1 MSETDS
7 FIAEVTEDVRRDRLF
22 GLFRRFG
29 WIPAALIVI
38 IVSGTAYNEWSK
50 SKADK
55 LAQVRGDALLAA
67 MDTVDEVAR
76 ASALNEIASQGS
88 ENIVAQMLA
97 AGGKDENSINFLNA
111 VIINTDQPEYIRD
124 LAKLKL
130 TMIPGAQ
137 TKEQKLKTLGIL
149 SQPGGIYRNAAVEIL
164 VAFELELGHPNKA
177 IEFLKSHIQDAGASR
192 AQVQRMA
199 ELLVALGS
207 EPESGN

>member
-137 TKEQKLKTLGIL
+137 SKEQKLKTLDIL

-164 VAFELELGHPNKA
+164 VAFELELGNPNKA
-177 IEFLKSHIQDAGASR
+177 IEILKSHIQDAGASR

>member
-137 TKEQKLKTLGIL
+137 TKEQKLKTLDIL

-164 VAFELELGHPNKA
+164 VAFELELGNPNKA
-177 IEFLKSHIQDAGASR
+177 IEFLKSHIQDAEASR

>member
-76 ASALNEIASQGS
+76 ASALNEIASQDS

-137 TKEQKLKTLGIL
+137 TKEQKLKTLDIL

>member
-67 MDTVDEVAR
+67 IDTVDEAAR
-76 ASALNEIASQGS
+76 ATALNEIASQGS

-137 TKEQKLKTLGIL
+137 TKEQKLKTLDIL
-149 SQPGGIYRNAAVEIL
+149 SQPGGLYRNAAVEIL
-164 VAFELELGHPNKA
+164 VAFELELGNPNKA
-177 IEFLKSHIQDAGASR
+177 IEFLKSHIQDAEASR

>member
-67 MDTVDEVAR
+67 MDTVDEVER

-137 TKEQKLKTLGIL
+137 TKEQKLKTLDIL

-164 VAFELELGHPNKA
+164 VAFELELGNPNKA

>member
-137 TKEQKLKTLGIL
+137 TKEQKLKTLDIL

-164 VAFELELGHPNKA
+164 VAFELELGNPNKA

-207 EPESGN
+207 EPDSGN

>member
-111 VIINTDQPEYIRD
+111 VVINTDQPEYIRD

-137 TKEQKLKTLGIL
+137 TKEQKLKTLDIL

-164 VAFELELGHPNKA
+164 VAFELEIGNPNKA

-207 EPESGN
+207 EPDLGN

>member
-67 MDTVDEVAR
+67 IDTVDEAAR
-76 ASALNEIASQGS
+76 ATALNEIASQGS

-97 AGGKDENSINFLNA
+97 AGAKDENSINFLNA
-111 VIINTDQPEYIRD
+111 VIINSDQPEYIRD

-137 TKEQKLKTLGIL
+137 TKEQRLKTLDIL

-164 VAFELELGHPNKA
+164 VAFELELGNPNKA

>member
-137 TKEQKLKTLGIL
+137 TKEQKLKTLDIL

-164 VAFELELGHPNKA
+164 VAFELELGNLNKA
-177 IEFLKSHIQDAGASR
+177 IEFLQLHIQDAEASR

>member
-67 MDTVDEVAR
+67 IDTVDEAAR
-76 ASALNEIASQGS
+76 ATALNEIASQGS

-97 AGGKDENSINFLNA
+97 AGAKDENSINFLNA
-111 VIINTDQPEYIRD
+111 VIINSDQPEYIRD

-137 TKEQKLKTLGIL
+137 TKEQKLKTLDIL

-164 VAFELELGHPNKA
+164 VAFELELGNPNKA
-177 IEFLKSHIQDAGASR
+177 IEFLKSHIQDAEASR

-207 EPESGN
+207 EPD

>member
-137 TKEQKLKTLGIL
+137 TKEQKLKTLDIL

-164 VAFELELGHPNKA
+164 VAFELELGNPNKA
-177 IEFLKSHIQDAGASR
+177 IEFLKSQIQDAGASR

>member
-50 SKADK
+50 SEADK

-97 AGGKDENSINFLNA
+97 AGAKDENSINFLNA
-111 VIINTDQPEYIRD
+111 VIINTDLPEYIRD

-137 TKEQKLKTLGIL
+137 TKEQKLKTLDIL

-164 VAFELELGHPNKA
+164 VAFELELGNPNKA
-177 IEFLKSHIQDAGASR
+177 IEFLKSHIQDAEASR

-207 EPESGN
+207 EPVSGN

>member
-55 LAQVRGDALLAA
+55 LAQVRGDVLLAA
-67 MDTVDEVAR
+67 IDTVDEAAR
-76 ASALNEIASQGS
+76 ATALNEIASQGS

-97 AGGKDENSINFLNA
+97 AGAKDENSINFLNA
-111 VIINTDQPEYIRD
+111 VIINSDQPEYIRD

-137 TKEQKLKTLGIL
+137 TKEQKLKTLDIL

-164 VAFELELGHPNKA
+164 VAFELESGNPNKA
-177 IEFLKSHIQDAGASR
+177 IEFLKSHIQDAEASR

-207 EPESGN
+207 EPDSGN

>member
-67 MDTVDEVAR
+67 IDTVDEVAR
-76 ASALNEIASQGS
+76 ATALNEIASQGS

-97 AGGKDENSINFLNA
+97 AGAKDENSINFLKA

-137 TKEQKLKTLGIL
+137 TKEQKLKTLDIL

-164 VAFELELGHPNKA
+164 VAFELELGNPNKA
-177 IEFLKSHIQDAGASR
+177 IEFLKSHIQDAEASR

-207 EPESGN
+207 EPDSGN

>member
-38 IVSGTAYNEWSK
+38 IVSGTAFNEWSK

-137 TKEQKLKTLGIL
+137 TKEQKLKTLDIL

-164 VAFELELGHPNKA
+164 VAFELELGNPNKA
-177 IEFLKSHIQDAGASR
+177 IEFLKSHIQDAEASR

>member
-137 TKEQKLKTLGIL
+137 TKEQKLKTLDIL

-164 VAFELELGHPNKA
+164 VAFELELGNPNKA

-207 EPESGN
+207 EPE

>member
-137 TKEQKLKTLGIL
+137 TKEQKLKTLDIL

>member
-137 TKEQKLKTLGIL
+137 AKEQKLKTLDIL

-164 VAFELELGHPNKA
+164 VAFELELGNPNKA
-177 IEFLKSHIQDAGASR
+177 IEFLKSHIQDAEASR

>member
-1 MSETDS
+1 M
-7 FIAEVTEDVRRDRLF
+7 
-22 GLFRRFG
+22 
-29 WIPAALIVI
+29 AAI
-38 IVSGTAYNEWSK
+38 
-50 SKADK
+50 
-55 LAQVRGDALLAA
+55 
-67 MDTVDEVAR
+67 DTVDEAAR
-76 ASALNEIASQGS
+76 ATALNEIASQDS

-97 AGGKDENSINFLNA
+97 AGAKDENSINFLNA

-137 TKEQKLKTLGIL
+137 TKEQKLKTLDIL

-164 VAFELELGHPNKA
+164 VAFELELGNPNKA
-177 IEFLKSHIQDAGASR
+177 IEFLKSHIQDAEASR

>member
-67 MDTVDEVAR
+67 IDTVDEASR
-76 ASALNEIASQGS
+76 ATALNEIASQGS

-97 AGGKDENSINFLNA
+97 AGAKDENSINFLNA

-137 TKEQKLKTLGIL
+137 TKEQKLKTLDIL

-164 VAFELELGHPNKA
+164 VAFELELGNPNKA
-177 IEFLKSHIQDAGASR
+177 IEFLKSHIQDAEASR

>member
-137 TKEQKLKTLGIL
+137 TKEQKLKTLDIL

-164 VAFELELGHPNKA
+164 VAFELEIGNLNKA
-177 IEFLKSHIQDAGASR
+177 IEFLKSHIQDAEASR

-207 EPESGN
+207 EPDSGN

>member
-50 SKADK
+50 SKADE

-137 TKEQKLKTLGIL
+137 TKEQKLKTLDIL

-164 VAFELELGHPNKA
+164 VAFELELGNPNKA

>member
-67 MDTVDEVAR
+67 IDTADEAAR
-76 ASALNEIASQGS
+76 ATALNEIASQGS

-97 AGGKDENSINFLNA
+97 AGAKDENSINFLNA
-111 VIINTDQPEYIRD
+111 VIKNTDQPEYIRD

-137 TKEQKLKTLGIL
+137 TKEQKLKTLDIL

-164 VAFELELGHPNKA
+164 VAFELELGNLNKA
-177 IEFLKSHIQDAGASR
+177 IEFLKSHIQDAEASR

-207 EPESGN
+207 EPDTGN

>member
-67 MDTVDEVAR
+67 IDTVDEAAR
-76 ASALNEIASQGS
+76 ATALNEIASQGS

-97 AGGKDENSINFLNA
+97 AGAKDENSINFLNS

-130 TMIPGAQ
+130 TMTPGAQ
-137 TKEQKLKTLGIL
+137 TKEQKLKTLDIL

-164 VAFELELGHPNKA
+164 VAFELELGNPNKA
-177 IEFLKSHIQDAGASR
+177 IEILKSHIQDAGASR

>member
-137 TKEQKLKTLGIL
+137 TKEQKLKTLDIL

-164 VAFELELGHPNKA
+164 VAFELELGNPNKA

>member
-67 MDTVDEVAR
+67 IDTVDEAAR
-76 ASALNEIASQGS
+76 ATALNEIASQGS

-137 TKEQKLKTLGIL
+137 TKEQKLKTLDIL

-164 VAFELELGHPNKA
+164 VAFELELGNPNKA

>member
-137 TKEQKLKTLGIL
+137 TKEQKLKTLDIL

-164 VAFELELGHPNKA
+164 VAFELELGNPSKA

>member
-7 FIAEVTEDVRRDRLF
+7 FIAEVTEDVRRDSLF
-22 GLFRRFG
+22 GIFRRFG

-137 TKEQKLKTLGIL
+137 TKEQKLKTLDIL

-164 VAFELELGHPNKA
+164 VAFELELGNPNKA
-177 IEFLKSHIQDAGASR
+177 IEFLKSHIQDAEASR

>member
-67 MDTVDEVAR
+67 IDTVDEVAR

-97 AGGKDENSINFLNA
+97 AGAKDENSINFLNA

-137 TKEQKLKTLGIL
+137 TKEQKLKTLDIL

-164 VAFELELGHPNKA
+164 VAFELESGNLNKA
-177 IEFLKSHIQDAGASR
+177 IDLLKSHIQDAEASR
-192 AQVQRMA
+192 AQIQRMA

-207 EPESGN
+207 KPDLEN

>member
-76 ASALNEIASQGS
+76 ASALNEIASQGP

-137 TKEQKLKTLGIL
+137 TKEQKLKTLDIL

-164 VAFELELGHPNKA
+164 VAFELELGNLNKA
-177 IEFLKSHIQDAGASR
+177 IEFLKSHIQDAEASR

-207 EPESGN
+207 EPDSGN

>member
-97 AGGKDENSINFLNA
+97 AGAKDENSINFLNA
-111 VIINTDQPEYIRD
+111 VIENTDQPEYIRD

-137 TKEQKLKTLGIL
+137 TKEQKLKTLDIL
-149 SQPGGIYRNAAVEIL
+149 SQPGGIYRNAAVEML
-164 VAFELELGHPNKA
+164 VAFELELGNLNKA
-177 IEFLKSHIQDAGASR
+177 IEFLKSHIQDAEASR

-207 EPESGN
+207 EPDSGN

>member
-22 GLFRRFG
+22 RLFRRFG

-67 MDTVDEVAR
+67 IDTVDEAAR
-76 ASALNEIASQGS
+76 ATALNEIASQGS

-97 AGGKDENSINFLNA
+97 AGAKDENSINFLNA
-111 VIINTDQPEYIRD
+111 VIINSDQPEYIRD

-137 TKEQKLKTLGIL
+137 TKEQKLKTLDIL

-164 VAFELELGHPNKA
+164 VAFELELGNPNKA
-177 IEFLKSHIQDAGASR
+177 IEFLKSHIQDAEASR

-207 EPESGN
+207 EPDSGN

>member
-97 AGGKDENSINFLNA
+97 AGAKDENSINFLNA
-111 VIINTDQPEYIRD
+111 VIINTDLPEYIRD

-137 TKEQKLKTLGIL
+137 TKEQKLKTLDIL

-164 VAFELELGHPNKA
+164 VAFELELGNPNKA

>member
-130 TMIPGAQ
+130 TMVPGAQ
-137 TKEQKLKTLGIL
+137 TKEQKLKTLDIL

-164 VAFELELGHPNKA
+164 VAFELELGNPNKA
-177 IEFLKSHIQDAGASR
+177 IEFLKSHIQDAEASR

>member
-111 VIINTDQPEYIRD
+111 VIINTDLPEYIRD

-137 TKEQKLKTLGIL
+137 TKEQKLKTLDIL

-164 VAFELELGHPNKA
+164 VAFELELGNPNKA

-207 EPESGN
+207 EPE

>member
-111 VIINTDQPEYIRD
+111 VIINTDLPEYIRD

-137 TKEQKLKTLGIL
+137 TKEQKLKTLDIL

-164 VAFELELGHPNKA
+164 VAFELELGNPNKA

>member
-67 MDTVDEVAR
+67 MDTVDEVGR

-137 TKEQKLKTLGIL
+137 TKEQKLKTLDIL

-164 VAFELELGHPNKA
+164 VAFELELGNPNKA